1 MIFENFI
8 TFMQKVMCFAGFIKH
23 NSSFKK
29 ELTLEEEKEYFKKF
43 KAGDLE
49 ARTILIEHNL
59 RLVAHIVKKYSNAG
73 EADDFI
79 SVGTIGLIKAINSY
93 NPDKGNQLSTYASRC
108 IENEILMLIRATKKH
123 KDVSSLDER
132 LGYDKDGNDIIL
144 GEVLEDKG
152 IDVIEQTENNI
163 LMQKLVEIC
172 KNQLDAREYEIIA
185 LRYGLG
191 NKPALTQQEV
201 ADKLQISR
209 SYVSRLEK
217 HALAVIKKIALEQ
230 EIYVAL

>member
-8 TFMQKVMCFAGFIKH
+8 TFMQKVMCFAGFVKH

-29 ELTLEEEKEYFKKF
+29 NLTLEEEKEYFRKF
-43 KAGDLE
+43 KAGDMD
-49 ARTILIEHNL
+49 ARTVLIEHNL

-93 NPDKGNQLSTYASRC
+93 NPEKGNQLSTYASRC
-108 IENEILMLIRATKKH
+108 IENEILMLIRSAKKH
-123 KDVSSLDER
+123 KEVSSLDER

-144 GEVLEDKG
+144 NDVLENKED
-152 IDVIEQTENNI
+152 DVIEKTENNI
-163 LMQKLVEIC
+163 LMQQLLKIC
-172 KNQLDAREYEIIA
+172 KKELDKREYEIISM
-185 LRYGLG
+185 RYGLG
-191 NKPALTQQEV
+191 NQPALTQQEV

-217 HALAVIKKIALEQ
+217 HALSVIKRIALEQ
-230 EIYVAL
+230 EIYVMM